1 MGRTIVA
8 TVLMTATGLPATA
21 QPVLTAAGGI
31 MPRYVIN
38 LVELDDPDVF
48 CAQAGCTWN
57 FTLNVGVST
66 AQVQLVAPGSAPGG
80 GAFPM
85 ATVAAITAGSPNTPF
100 MALDAGHLRTVGVF
114 NAQADVYTDP
124 LDVLVYPC
132 TYGTTWTDSYT
143 SPQTQETRTYT
154 ADGYGTLIGP
164 AGTMENVLKVHSE
177 YISLDT
183 VAGGVHYTGHVF
195 DDVFWHPDIHWP
207 VATVTRQVVLA
218 DGVPVQEQS
227 VGSIIAE
234 IPIGLGPELS
244 SVKGLEVWPNP
255 AVDGR
260 VQVTCPSP
268 SMPMA
273 RLVATDVTGA
283 LVAEAG
289 PWTGKNAELVLP
301 VGGVYL
307 VRAVDAAG
315 RTLAVA
321 KVVVP

>member
-114 NAQADVYTDP
+114 AEQEGRAECTCRSDAASARCISLGAVHIVVIGNDEDAGWFHAHSARHLRELGVIVDQKIVGESAA
-124 LDVLVYPC
+124 VLVEGSHDDTMLRSIHARVRP
-132 TYGTTWTDSYT
+132 GDENLASGID
-143 SPQTQETRTYT
+143 
-154 ADGYGTLIGP
+154 ADIWVLLGIGRRLIG
-164 AGTMENVLKVHSE
+164 
-177 YISLDT
+177 
-183 VAGGVHYTGHVF
+183 
-195 DDVFWHPDIHWP
+195 
-207 VATVTRQVVLA
+207 
-218 DGVPVQEQS
+218 
-227 VGSIIAE
+227 
-234 IPIGLGPELS
+234 
-244 SVKGLEVWPNP
+244 
-255 AVDGR
+255 
-260 VQVTCPSP
+260 
-268 SMPMA
+268 
-273 RLVATDVTGA
+273 
-283 LVAEAG
+283 
-289 PWTGKNAELVLP
+289 
-301 VGGVYL
+301 
-307 VRAVDAAG
+307 
-315 RTLAVA
+315 
-321 KVVVP
+321 